1 MSNLN
6 QWDIKQIIDVV
17 SKGINSIL
25 MSKPD
30 ISDTELSDKAKTL
43 VKIYQQILN
52 ELKEIDNGTLDF
64 PIKDESK

>member
-30 ISDTELSDKAKTL
+30 ISDTELFGKAKTL

>member
-6 QWDIKQIIDVV
+6 QWDIKQVIDVV

-30 ISDTELSDKAKTL
+30 ISDKELSDKAKTL
-43 VKIYQQILN
+43 VKIYQQIFS
-52 ELKEIDNGTLDF
+52 ELKETDNGTLDF